1 MKIFFR
7 ADGNGNIGWGHV
19 MRSLSIASAA
29 RNMGA
34 ECFFICADNFM
45 RDQIESHGFGLYI
58 LDTDFRNMIDE
69 TEKLIKIISEEKPDY
84 MFIDSYFVS
93 NEYFNAI
100 NKYVRIIYIDD
111 VYAFPYDVDYLINY
125 NIYASEEKYKK
136 LYGTN
141 KMPELR
147 LGMKYA
153 PLRDEFKNIAIRDRN
168 EVKNVFVS
176 TGGSDEARL
185 VLKIINGLIE
195 KKELTQNINYHF
207 IIGKYEPDKDEIRKI
222 ANQYKWI
229 IPHENV
235 MNMSEIMSMC
245 DIAISAAGSTLYE
258 LCACGV
264 PTITYIMADNQI
276 KGAEEF
282 AGLDLMLNAGDIR
295 KKNLKCE
302 NIILALN
309 ELINDKE
316 RRMNYSKRVKA
327 VIDGNG
333 AGNIINSIIYL

>member
-1 MKIFFR
+1 MKILFR
-7 ADGNGNIGWGHV
+7 ADGNKHIGWGHV
-19 MRSLSIASAA
+19 MRSLSIASEAQ
-29 RNMGA
+29 NMGS
-34 ECFFICADNFM
+34 ECFFVCADTSLKAK
-45 RDQIESHGFGLYI
+45 IEEYGFNVRI
-58 LDTDFRNMIDE
+58 LNSDYSRMENE
-69 TEKLIKIISEEKPDY
+69 LISLLEIINVEIPDY
-84 MFIDSYFVS
+84 IIVDSYYVT
-93 NEYFNAI
+93 
-100 NKYVRIIYIDD
+100 NKYFGKLKEYSKVVYIDD
-111 VYAFPYDVDYLINY
+111 ELSFPYDVDYLINY

-136 LYGTN
+136 LYSTN

-147 LGMKYA
+147 LGMKYV

-295 KKNLKCE
+295 KNNLECE